1 MAGFSARVDKFQLLV
16 YHLKIFFFEEK
27 DGLY

>member
-16 YHLKIFFFEEK
+16 YHTRILFFEEK